1 MRKLIVWTF
10 SLALLGSTAFAGS
23 IADPVPTNPCPG
35 ATVFRAK
42 LAVLDVSSDGAALC
56 GGIVNADTAI
66 TCTIKE
72 PDSGGVGADVV
83 IEYYD
88 ETGAPM
94 NSPLG
99 VALDT
104 FCGALPGDTLT
115 FTLSVLPPGPAGFG
129 PWATGPPV
137 PGFVGAAAGS
147 CGPGCALH
155 GYARVFSTDKKIQC
169 TGTRIDTSGFCLGA
183 APTPLTTKN
192 LTVIT
197 VPRQKGD

>member
-1 MRKLIVWTF
+1 LVFI
-10 SLALLGSTAFAGS
+10 ASTAWAGS
-23 IADPVPTNPCPG
+23 ISDPVPANPCPG
-35 ATVFRAK
+35 ATVFKAK

-72 PDSGGVGADVV
+72 PDSGGVGADLV

-99 VALDT
+99 VAADT

-115 FTLSVLPPGPAGFG
+115 FTLSALPPGPAGFG
-129 PWATGPPV
+129 PWATGPTI
-137 PGFVGAAAGS
+137 PGFVGAGAGS

-155 GYARVFSTDKKIQC
+155 GYARIFSSSKKIQC

-183 APTPLTTKN
+183 SPTPLTTKN